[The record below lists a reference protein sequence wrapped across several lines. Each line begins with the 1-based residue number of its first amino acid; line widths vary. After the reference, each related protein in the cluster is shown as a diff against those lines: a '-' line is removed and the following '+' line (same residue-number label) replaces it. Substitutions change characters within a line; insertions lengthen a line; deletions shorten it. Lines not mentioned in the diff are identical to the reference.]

1 MQTIDSIIE
10 KILSSVQ
17 RISDAGNWPK
27 HIDKTGAL
35 LRRVPRFGGKAA
47 GFDAGIAA
55 ALDLIPRDKQL
66 LIATLHA
73 AYSSKAVEQIR
84 EESQKMLPHT
94 ETCWWLAASSI
105 VTHGSVDEYKFLD
118 QIADFELLRNDPL
131 LRRDVAIEMFTT
143 MIESFKLVHG
153 IPFSIRSR
161 GLQGAYLAGYRFGVQ
176 YEEEEGVFYIGTYKE
191 SLGLESFTWLDL
203 RDADGNRTNGPVFG
217 SKQFVRTSSLYELV
231 DLLKVVSA
239 ALPIKSP
246 SAMRPPEH

>member
-1 MQTIDSIIE
+1 MLTIETIVE
-10 KILSSVQ
+10 
-17 RISDAGNWPK
+17 RINAAVERIAETGNWPEI
-27 HIDKTGAL
+27 IDRRGTLLKRIPQEGA
-35 LRRVPRFGGKAA
+35 KAA

-55 ALDLIPRDKQL
+55 ALDLIPRDKQK
-66 LIATLHA
+66 LISTLHA
-73 AYSSKAVEQIR
+73 AYSSQAVEQIR

-105 VTHGSVDEYKFLD
+105 VTHGSVDEYKFMD

-161 GLQGAYLAGYRFGVQ
+161 GLQGAYLAGFRFAVQ

-191 SLGLESFTWLDL
+191 SLGLEEFPWLEL
-203 RDADGNRTNGPVFG
+203 HDAQGNPT
-217 SKQFVRTSSLYELV
+217 
-231 DLLKVVSA
+231 
-239 ALPIKSP
+239 
-246 SAMRPPEH
+246 